1 MNAQTHYLE
10 DENNKLKERID
21 ELGLILHSRNE
32 QYREHRAEIIELEAE
47 NQRLKEFALKLYES
61 NYAGE
66 EKYLQDDFKNALTN
80 FYKTLE
86 K

>member
-32 QYREHRAEIIELEAE
+32 QYREHRAKIKKLEAE
-47 NQRLKEFALKLYES
+47 NQRLTKAIAEIFKLVDTGDVTEPWIRQKIYSIIREL
-61 NYAGE
+61 E
-66 EKYLQDDFKNALTN
+66 E
-80 FYKTLE
+80 
-86 K
+86 